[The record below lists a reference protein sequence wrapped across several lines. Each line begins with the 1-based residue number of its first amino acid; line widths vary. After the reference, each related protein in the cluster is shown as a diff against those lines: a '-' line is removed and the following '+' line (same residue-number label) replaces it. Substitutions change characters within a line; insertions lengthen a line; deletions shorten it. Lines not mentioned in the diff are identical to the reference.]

1 MLLTRA
7 NKETIVITVENFW
20 DWMDL
25 FDNGALDEIEFDLD
39 AESLDAFFPD
49 WDNYV
54 DENNP
59 FGSLKMEDIKAIKT
73 LHILIATD
81 VQELEDLEGEG
92 FYDVV
97 GCECDLANT
106 ALNQVDAQE
115 PDFEDF
121 QDYTGTVTF
130 KITPDHPEP

>member
-1 MLLTRA
+1 MLMTRA

-39 AESLDAFFPD
+39 AENLDVFFPD
-49 WDNYV
+49 WDTYV

-59 FGSLKMEDIKAIKT
+59 FGSLKMEDFKAIKT

-97 GCECDLANT
+97 GCECEFADKGINE
-106 ALNQVDAQE
+106 VGDE
-115 PDFEDF
+115 PTFEDF
-121 QDYTGTVTF
+121 LNYTGNATF
-130 KITPDHPEP
+130 KITPNHPEP

>member
-39 AESLDAFFPD
+39 AENLDAFFPD
-49 WDNYV
+49 WDSYV

-59 FGSLKMEDIKAIKT
+59 
-73 LHILIATD
+73 
-81 VQELEDLEGEG
+81 
-92 FYDVV
+92 
-97 GCECDLANT
+97 LA
-106 ALNQVDAQE
+106 
-115 PDFEDF
+115 P
-121 QDYTGTVTF
+121 
-130 KITPDHPEP
+130 

>member
-39 AESLDAFFPD
+39 SESLDAFFPD
-49 WDNYV
+49 WDTYV

-97 GCECDLANT
+97 GCECELADK
-106 ALNQVDAQE
+106 AIKEVGDE
-115 PDFEDF
+115 PTFEDF
-121 QDYTGTVTF
+121 LDYTGNATF
-130 KITPDHPEP
+130 KITPNHPEP